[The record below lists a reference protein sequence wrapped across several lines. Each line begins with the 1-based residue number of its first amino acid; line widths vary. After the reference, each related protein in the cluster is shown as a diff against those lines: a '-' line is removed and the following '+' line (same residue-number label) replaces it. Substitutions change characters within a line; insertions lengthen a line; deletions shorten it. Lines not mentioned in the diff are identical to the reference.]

1 MREGNTCYL
10 AFLFPIFA
18 VHKIIAKSNSELMPT
33 MLIIFV
39 GLLALILLSL
49 VTVQQGTAA
58 VTTIFGKYN
67 RTLGPGLNFRIP
79 FIERIFKR
87 ISIQNRAVEL
97 TFQAVTIDQA
107 NVHFTSLLLFS
118 VMDSSE
124 ETVKKVAFR
133 FVTDR
138 DFMATLSRTVEGS
151 IRAFVATK
159 RQQEVLSLRREIT
172 DAVKI
177 NVDHMLEDWG
187 FHLIDL
193 QINDIT
199 FDDEV
204 MRSMSK
210 VVASNNLKAAAENEG
225 QALLITKTKGAEAE
239 GNAIK
244 IAAEAEREAARMR
257 GQAVALFREEV
268 AKGMSQAAK
277 EMRDASLDTS
287 VILFSMWTEAL
298 KNFTEHGKGNVIFLD
313 GSVDGMQKTLKEMM
327 ALNQLEVIKSS
338 PPPIKH

>member
-1 MREGNTCYL
+1 MLYALGAVAVL
-10 AFLFPIFA
+10 IF
-18 VHKIIAKSNSELMPT
+18 
-33 MLIIFV
+33 F
-39 GLLALILLSL
+39 SL
-49 VTVQQGTAA
+49 TTVQQGMVAI
-58 VTTIFGKYN
+58 TTIFGKYS
-67 RTLGPGLNFRIP
+67 RTLYPGLNLKIP
-79 FIERIFKR
+79 FIEQVFRR
-87 ISIQNRAVEL
+87 ISVQNRAVEL
-97 TFQAVTIDQA
+97 AFQAVTIDQA

-118 VMDSSE
+118 VLDNNE
-124 ETVKKVAFR
+124 ETVKKVAFK
-133 FVTDR
+133 FMSDR

-159 RQQEVLSLRREIT
+159 KQAEVLGLRREIT

-199 FDDEV
+199 FDDV
-204 MRSMSK
+204 VLASMSK

-268 AKGMSQAAK
+268 AKGMSQAAR
-277 EMRDASLDTS
+277 EMNEANLDTS
-287 VILFSMWTEAL
+287 VILFSMWTEAI
-298 KNFTEHGKGNVIFLD
+298 KNFSEHGQGNIIFLD
-313 GSVDGMQKTLKEMM
+313 GSTEGMQKTLKDMM
-327 ALNQLEVIKSS
+327 ALSQRDHLNRKS
-338 PPPIKH
+338 

>member
-1 MREGNTCYL
+1 M
-10 AFLFPIFA
+10 
-18 VHKIIAKSNSELMPT
+18 ELSS
-33 MLIIFV
+33 I
-39 GLLALILLSL
+39 LILLLVVTLGLSL
-49 VTVQQGTAA
+49 VTVQQGTVA
-58 VTTIFGKYN
+58 VTTIFGKYS
-67 RTLGPGLNFRIP
+67 RTLYPGLNLRIP

-87 ISIQNRAVEL
+87 ISIQNRAVEMS
-97 TFQAVTIDQA
+97 FQAVTVDQA
-107 NVHFTSLLLFS
+107 NVHFTSLLLFA
-118 VMDSSE
+118 VMDNAE
-124 ETVKKVAFR
+124 PTIQKVAFR
-133 FVTDR
+133 FVSDK

-151 IRAFVATK
+151 IRAYVASK
-159 RQQEVLSLRREIT
+159 KQAEILLLRREIT
-172 DAVKI
+172 EAVKA

-187 FHLIDL
+187 FHLLDL

-199 FDDEV
+199 FDEEV

-239 GNAIK
+239 GNAIR
-244 IAAEAEREAARMR
+244 IAAEAEREAAQMR

-268 AKGMSQAAK
+268 AKGMSQAAR
-277 EMRDASLDTS
+277 EMRDANMDTS

-327 ALNQLEVIKSS
+327 SLSQLKMFDTKEK
-338 PPPIKH
+338 

>member
-1 MREGNTCYL
+1 MEL
-10 AFLFPIFA
+10 SSFLIPL
-18 VHKIIAKSNSELMPT
+18 VV
-33 MLIIFV
+33 LIV
-39 GLLALILLSL
+39 VLSV
-49 VTVQQGTAA
+49 VTVQQGTVA

-67 RTLGPGLNFRIP
+67 RTLYPGLNFKIP
-79 FIERIFKR
+79 FIEAIFKR
-87 ISIQNRAVEL
+87 ISIQNRAVEMS
-97 TFQAVTIDQA
+97 FQAVTVDQA
-107 NVHFTSLLLFS
+107 NVHFTSLLLFA
-118 VMDSSE
+118 VMENSE
-124 ETVKKVAFR
+124 PTIQKVAFR
-133 FVTDR
+133 FVSDK

-159 RQQEVLSLRREIT
+159 KQAEILLLRREIT
-172 DAVKI
+172 DAVKS

-187 FHLIDL
+187 FHLLDL

-199 FDDEV
+199 FDEEV

-225 QALLITKTKGAEAE
+225 QALLITKTKAAEAE

-244 IAAEAEREAARMR
+244 IAAEAEREAAKMR

-268 AKGMSQAAK
+268 AKGMSQAAR
-277 EMRDASLDTS
+277 EMRDANMDTS

-313 GSVDGMQKTLKEMM
+313 GSVDGMQKTLREMM
-327 ALNQLEVIKSS
+327 ALNQIEVFGGADRTK
-338 PPPIKH
+338 K